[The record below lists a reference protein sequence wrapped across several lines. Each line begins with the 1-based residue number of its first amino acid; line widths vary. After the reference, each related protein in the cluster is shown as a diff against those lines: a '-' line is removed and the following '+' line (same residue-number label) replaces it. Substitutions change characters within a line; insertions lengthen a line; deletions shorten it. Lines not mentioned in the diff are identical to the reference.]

1 MFSDLMQLTTAA
13 NHMVRQGVASSVD
26 VRVLPS
32 SAAYNRFWWLVRRVD
47 GQILASS
54 PHTYSSEVEARNA
67 ADVAAGLLL
76 GHRAR
81 SGADENVDEV
91 FAQEIVPRVNQDDI
105 KSIRM
110 REPGPARDS
119 RE

>member
-1 MFSDLMQLTTAA
+1 MFSDLMQLPMAA
-13 NHMVRQGVASSVD
+13 NHMARQGVALSVD

-67 ADVAAGLLL
+67 ADVATGLLL
-76 GHRAR
+76 GYRAR
-81 SGADENVDEV
+81 SGAHENVDKV
-91 FAQEIVPRVNQDDI
+91 FARESVPRVVQGDSKVNQDERA
-105 KSIRM
+105 SL
-110 REPGPARDS
+110 S
-119 RE
+119 S